1 MTIIAV
7 DDEPAAL
14 WALERA
20 IRGAARQAEL
30 ASFSSVKEA
39 LAYAQSHPVDA
50 AFLDIHMSEMNGLL
64 CAKLLKDIRSA
75 TNIIFV
81 SGYSRYM
88 ASAFDMHASGYVLKP
103 IDDARVREELEN
115 LRQPV
120 RPPAATGVRIQCF
133 GSFEVFVDNRPVVFH
148 RPKAKEALAYLVDRK
163 GASVSKKELASV
175 LWENEPYTR
184 SLQSHLYKLISDM
197 KTSLRDAGATEIV
210 ILRRG
215 VYALDATK
223 VTCDYFDYLKGDTAA
238 VNSYLGEYM
247 SNYSWAEFT
256 TGLLTFR
263 M

>member
-20 IRGAARQAEL
+20 IRGAAQQAEL

-39 LAYAQSHPVDA
+39 LAYAQSHPIDA

-81 SGYSRYM
+81 SGYSRYR

-115 LRQPV
+115 LRQPSG
-120 RPPAATGVRIQCF
+120 RRRSP
-133 GSFEVFVDNRPVVFH
+133 GS
-148 RPKAKEALAYLVDRK
+148 ASSALAAL
-163 GASVSKKELASV
+163 
-175 LWENEPYTR
+175 R
-184 SLQSHLYKLISDM
+184 SSWITGPSCF
-197 KTSLRDAGATEIV
+197 TAP
-210 ILRRG
+210 RRRRPWP
-215 VYALDATK
+215 T
-223 VTCDYFDYLKGDTAA
+223 
-238 VNSYLGEYM
+238 
-247 SNYSWAEFT
+247 WW
-256 TGLLTFR
+256 TGR
-263 M
+263 GPA

>member
-1 MTIIAV
+1 M
-7 DDEPAAL
+7 
-14 WALERA
+14 
-20 IRGAARQAEL
+20 
-30 ASFSSVKEA
+30 
-39 LAYAQSHPVDA
+39 
-50 AFLDIHMSEMNGLL
+50 
-64 CAKLLKDIRSA
+64 
-75 TNIIFV
+75 
-81 SGYSRYM
+81 
-88 ASAFDMHASGYVLKP
+88 
-103 IDDARVREELEN
+103 
-115 LRQPV
+115 
-120 RPPAATGVRIQCF
+120 
-133 GSFEVFVDNRPVVFH
+133 
-148 RPKAKEALAYLVDRK
+148 DRK

-197 KTSLRDAGATEIV
+197 QSSLRDAGAAEIV

-223 VTCDYFDYLKGDTAA
+223 VTCDYFDYLKGDIVA